1 MTSTESPENIGQ
13 ESALD
18 DNAAPTT
25 GSEPDTSSEP
35 ASDPAVSEEALTE
48 AVEADGAD
56 SGQTVLDGPA
66 LENEEMHKATD
77 DLRSSEQKSAQ
88 AKEIADDF
96 VAKTEPDRQGEP
108 ARPSNG

>member
-48 AVEADGAD
+48 AVEADGSAAGD
-56 SGQTVLDGPA
+56 GRTVLDGPA
-66 LENEEMHKATD
+66 LENDEMHKATD

-88 AKEIADDF
+88 AKEIAADF
-96 VAKTEPDRQGEP
+96 VAKTEPDRQD
-108 ARPSNG
+108 